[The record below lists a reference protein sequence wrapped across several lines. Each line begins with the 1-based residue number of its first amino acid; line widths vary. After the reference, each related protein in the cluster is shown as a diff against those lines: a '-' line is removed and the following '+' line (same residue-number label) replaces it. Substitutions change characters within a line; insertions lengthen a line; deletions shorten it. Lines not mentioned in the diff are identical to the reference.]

1 MTDTADP
8 RPAPPEGK
16 PRRQPLRAAART
28 VAGAIG
34 RTWLPVNR
42 LARDQYRALKSR
54 NPRLA
59 EGLRTALW
67 PVLRLGNRYLL
78 GISYIPMTAYYKPG
92 QALHYQRPLP
102 PGDFAPLVTVIVP
115 NYNHAPY
122 LRQRLDSI
130 YGQTYGNI
138 EVLLMDDC
146 STDESRAILTEYRD
160 RFPDRTRLLFNEV
173 NSGGV
178 FHQWEKGLREARGEL
193 VWIAESDDWA
203 DLNLLDTLVPFFKN
217 PAVMLSY
224 ARTEFMSGDGSKPV
238 WSMDHYLSDVG
249 GDRWRRA
256 WIETA
261 PDIVREAFAQ
271 KNIVPNVS
279 SAVFRKVDRLDVLG
293 IERWRGMKTCGDWM
307 FYLNILRGGLLAYSP
322 GARNYYRLH
331 QTNTSVGS
339 YSTDRYYRE
348 HEAVAKEAARL
359 YGVHE
364 ERLGRQRQDLVHHWK
379 ANRPDWD
386 EAAFDACYD
395 VGAIREAGRGKKPNV
410 MVVGYAFC
418 SGGGETFAIQVANQ
432 MKAEGHTVTFLDCGQ
447 EPELPGIRALLAR
460 DVPVVT
466 ALQALEAIVEA
477 FQIDIVHSH
486 HAWVDNSILDLLPE
500 GTRAR
505 HVLTLHGMYE
515 TIGDKDLDRIVPRVA
530 RRVSSFAYIS
540 EKNLQ
545 PFVSRVPG
553 VGERFRRIDNALAP
567 VPFAAR
573 SRAELGLPEAAFVL
587 TAVSR
592 AIPEKGWREAV
603 AAVARARELS
613 GQDIHL
619 VLVGDGPVL
628 EALRREGAPGFV
640 HPVGFQ
646 PDTRGFYAMADM
658 GLLPSRFAGESFP
671 LVLIE
676 CLQAGRPMIATAL
689 GEVPR
694 MLEAGEGR
702 LAGAVLPLRD
712 GGVDVEGLA
721 EMIGRFATDPQARA
735 EALAAVPE
743 AARKFDPRIMR
754 EAYSEVYDMAL
765 GQRAAS

>member
-1 MTDTADP
+1 MSESTDP
-8 RPAPPEGK
+8 RSRASRSPGAL
-16 PRRQPLRAAART
+16 LRSAART
-28 VAGAIG
+28 AASTVG

-42 LARDQYRALKSR
+42 LARDQYRALKVR
-54 NPRLA
+54 HPELA

-67 PVLRLGNRYLL
+67 PVLRLANRYLL

-122 LRQRLDSI
+122 LRQRLDSV
-130 YGQTYGNI
+130 YAQTYANV

-146 STDESRAILTEYRD
+146 SSDDSRAILAEYRD
-160 RFPDRTRLLFNEV
+160 RYPDRTRLLFNEV

-178 FHQWEKGLREARGEL
+178 FFQWEKGLREARGDL
-193 VWIAESDDWA
+193 VWIAESDDWC
-203 DLNLLDTLVPFFKN
+203 DPNFLETQVPFFKN

-238 WSMDHYLSDVG
+238 WSMDHYLADVG

-271 KNIVPNVS
+271 KNIIPNVS
-279 SAVFRKVDRLDVLG
+279 SALFRKVDRLDVLG

-307 FYLNILRGGLLAYSP
+307 FYLNMLRGGLIAYSP
-322 GARNYYRLH
+322 KAKNYYRMH

-339 YSTDRYYRE
+339 YSTDQYYRE

-359 YGVHE
+359 YGLNE
-364 ERLGRQRQDLVHHWK
+364 ERLQRQREDLIHHWK

-395 VGAIREAGRGKKPNV
+395 LEAIRKAAEGRKPNV
-410 MVVGYAFC
+410 LVVGYAFC

-432 MKAEGHTVTFLDCGQ
+432 MKAEGHSVTFLDCGQ
-447 EPELPGIRALLAR
+447 EPEMLGIRALLAR
-460 DVPVVT
+460 DIPVVT
-466 ALQALEAIVEA
+466 AFHAAEAIVEA
-477 FQIDIVHSH
+477 FQIDIIHSH
-486 HAWVDNSILDLLPE
+486 HAWVDNSLLDLLPE
-500 GTRAR
+500 GGRAR

-515 TIGDKDLDRIVPRVA
+515 TIAEMDLDRIVPRMA
-530 RRVSSFAYIS
+530 RRISSFAYIS
-540 EKNLQ
+540 DKNLV
-545 PFVSRVPG
+545 PFVSREPEVRD
-553 VGERFRRIDNALAP
+553 RFRRIDNALDPLA
-567 VPFAAR
+567 FEAR
-573 SRAELGLPEAAFVL
+573 SRAEFGIPEEAFLLV
-587 TAVSR
+587 TVSR
-592 AIPEKGWREAV
+592 AMAEKGWREAIE
-603 AAVARARELS
+603 AVTRARAIS
-613 GQDIHL
+613 GRDIHL
-619 VLVGDGPVL
+619 MLVG
-628 EALRREGAPGFV
+628 EGAVYQALLSEGTPPFV
-640 HPVGFQ
+640 HLAGFQ
-646 PDTRGFYAMADM
+646 HDTRAFYAMGDM

-689 GEVPR
+689 GEIPR
-694 MLEAGEGR
+694 MLDAGDGH
-702 LAGAVLPLRD
+702 LAGSILPLLD
-712 GGVDVEGLA
+712 GG
-721 EMIGRFATDPQARA
+721 INT
-735 EALAAVPE
+735 EALAQVISCYATEPETYAQALARVPDTV
-743 AARKFDPRIMR
+743 AKFDPRLMR

-765 GQRAAS
+765 RQRLAS

>member
-1 MTDTADP
+1 VSDTADP
-8 RPAPPEGK
+8 RPAPSEGK
-16 PRRQPLRAAART
+16 PRRHPIRAAART

-54 NPRLA
+54 NPKLA

-78 GISYIPMTAYYKPG
+78 GINHIPMTAYYKSG

-130 YGQTYGNI
+130 YGQTYARV

-146 STDESRAILTEYRD
+146 STDESRAILSEYRD
-160 RFPDRTRLLFNEV
+160 RFPDRTRLLFNEA

-203 DLNLLDTLVPFFKN
+203 DLKLLETLVPFFKN

-238 WSMDHYLSDVG
+238 WSMDHYLADVG
-249 GDRWRRA
+249 GDRWGHS

-261 PDIVREAFAQ
+261 PDIVREAFGQ
-271 KNIVPNVS
+271 KNIIPNVS

-307 FYLNILRGGLLAYSP
+307 FYLNMLRGGLIAYSP
-322 GARNYYRLH
+322 SARNYYRLH

-339 YSTDRYYRE
+339 YSTDQYYRE

-359 YGVHE
+359 YGVNE
-364 ERLGRQRQDLVHHWK
+364 ERLGRQRQDLIHHWK
-379 ANRPDWD
+379 ANRPEWD
-386 EAAFDACYD
+386 EAAFTACYD
-395 VGAIREAGRGKKPNV
+395 LEAIREAGEARKPNV
-410 MVVGYAFC
+410 LVVGYAFC

-432 MKAEGHTVTFLDCGQ
+432 MKAEGHNVTFLDCGQ
-447 EPELPGIRALLAR
+447 EPELPGLRALLAR
-460 DVPVVT
+460 DIPVVS
-466 ALQALEAIVEA
+466 ALQAIEAVIEA

-486 HAWVDNSILDLLPE
+486 HAWVDNSILDLVPE
-500 GTRAR
+500 GGRAR

-515 TIGDKDLDRIVPRVA
+515 TIADKDLDRIVPRVA

-540 EKNLQ
+540 EKNLH
-545 PFVSRVPG
+545 PFVSRVPE
-553 VGERFRRIDNALAP
+553 VRDRFRRVDNALAP
-567 VPFAAR
+567 VSFAVR
-573 SRAELGLPEAAFVL
+573 SRAEFAIPEEAFVL
-587 TAVSR
+587 TTVSR
-592 AIPEKGWREAV
+592 AIPEKGWREAI
-603 AAVARARELS
+603 AAIARARELT
-613 GQDIHL
+613 GRDIHL
-619 VLVGDGPVL
+619 VLVGDGPIH
-628 EALRREGAPGFV
+628 EALQREGAPDHV

-646 PDTRGFYAMADM
+646 PDTRAFYAMGNM

-689 GEVPR
+689 GEIPR
-694 MLEAGEGR
+694 MLDAGDGR
-702 LAGAVLPLRD
+702 PAGATLALRD
-712 GGVDVEGLA
+712 GAIDVEALA
-721 EMIGRFATDPQARA
+721 ALIARFASDPGALA
-735 EALAAVPE
+735 EALALVPE

-754 EAYSEVYDMAL
+754 EAYSELYDMAL
-765 GQRAAS
+765 RQRLAS

>member
-1 MTDTADP
+1 MSDTADSRSKGSRALSP
-8 RPAPPEGK
+8 GRALRGAA
-16 PRRQPLRAAART
+16 RAAASA
-28 VAGAIG
+28 VG

-42 LARDQYRALKSR
+42 LARDQYRALKAR

-78 GISYIPMTAYYKPG
+78 GISYIPMTAYYKSG

-130 YGQTYGNI
+130 YGQTYANI
-138 EVLLMDDC
+138 EVLLMDDG
-146 STDESRAILTEYRD
+146 SSDDSRVILTEYRD
-160 RFPDRTRLLFNEV
+160 RHPDRTRLLFNEE

-193 VWIAESDDWA
+193 VWIAESDDWC
-203 DLNLLDTLVPFFKN
+203 DPNLLETLVPFFKN

-271 KNIVPNVS
+271 KNIIPNVS
-279 SAVFRKVDRLDVLG
+279 SAVFRKVDRLDLLG

-322 GARNYYRLH
+322 KAKNYYRLH
-331 QTNTSVGS
+331 QKNTSVGS
-339 YSTDRYYRE
+339 YSTDAYYRE
-348 HEAVAKEAARL
+348 HETVAKEAARL
-359 YGVHE
+359 YGLNE
-364 ERLGRQRQDLVHHWK
+364 ERLGRQREDLIHHWK

-395 VGAIREAGRGKKPNV
+395 LGAIREAAEAHKPNV
-410 MVVGYAFC
+410 LVVGYAFC

-432 MKAEGHTVTFLDCGQ
+432 MKAEGHSVTFMDCGQ
-447 EPELPGIRALLAR
+447 EEEIPGIRALLAR
-460 DVPVVT
+460 DIPVVS
-466 ALQALEAIVEA
+466 ALQALEAVVGA
-477 FQIDIVHSH
+477 FEIDIVHSH

-500 GTRAR
+500 GGRAR

-515 TIGDKDLDRIVPRVA
+515 TIAEKDLDRIVPRVA

-540 EKNLQ
+540 DKNLR
-545 PFVSRVPG
+545 PFVSRVPDMRD
-553 VGERFRRIDNALAP
+553 RFRRIDNALAP
-567 VPFAAR
+567 VPFAPR
-573 SRAELGLPEAAFVL
+573 PRAEFGIPEGAFVL
-587 TAVSR
+587 VTVSR
-592 AIPEKGWREAV
+592 AIPEKGWREAIE
-603 AAVARARELS
+603 AVSRARGLARR
-613 GQDIHL
+613 DIRL
-619 VLVGDGPVL
+619 VLVGDGPVH
-628 EALRREGAPGFV
+628 EALRREGTPDFV
-640 HPVGFQ
+640 HLAGFQ
-646 PDTRGFYAMADM
+646 HDTRSFYAMGDM
-658 GLLPSRFAGESFP
+658 GLLPSRFVGESFP

-676 CLQAGRPMIATAL
+676 CLQAGRPMLATAL
-689 GEVPR
+689 GEIPR
-694 MLEAGEGR
+694 MLDAGDGR
-702 LAGAVLPLRD
+702 LAGATFGMMN
-712 GGVDVEGLA
+712 GGLDIEAMAALV
-721 EMIGRFATDPQARA
+721 ARYASEPETHA
-735 EALAAVPE
+735 EALALVPE
-743 AARKFDPRIMR
+743 VARKFDPRIMR
-754 EAYSEVYDMAL
+754 AAYSEIYDMAL
-765 GQRAAS
+765 RQRLAS